1 MNVEDFSL
9 NIELFYLINHT
20 RHPLLDEFFRYFYV
34 LGKGYILIPIVIYL
48 AFLKREK
55 LKPFIL
61 ALVLES
67 ALVHILKF
75 AFKAPRSASMLK
87 DVYLLEPLYH
97 KSFPS
102 GDTAMAFLLAC
113 FFSQGAST
121 PIKILLFV
129 YAFLIA
135 YGRMYLGVH
144 FPMDVLV
151 GAIIGVLSCK
161 FFIRR
166 QMFKFF
172 HKKEQSP

>member
-75 AFKAPRSASMLK
+75 AFKAPRPASMLK

-97 KSFPS
+97 KS
-102 GDTAMAFLLAC
+102 FLLAC

>member
-34 LGKGYILIPIVIYL
+34 FGKGYILIPIVIYL

-75 AFKAPRSASMLK
+75 AFKAPRPASMLK

-135 YGRMYLGVH
+135 YGRMYLCVH

>member
-1 MNVEDFSL
+1 M
-9 NIELFYLINHT
+9 
-20 RHPLLDEFFRYFYV
+20 LDEFFRYFYV

-75 AFKAPRSASMLK
+75 AFKAPRPASMLK

-121 PIKILLFV
+121 PIKNTSLCLCLFNSLREDV
-129 YAFLIA
+129 FGCAFSHGCA
-135 YGRMYLGVH
+135 CGSYYR
-144 FPMDVLV
+144 
-151 GAIIGVLSCK
+151 C
-161 FFIRR
+161 
-166 QMFKFF
+166 FKL
-172 HKKEQSP
+172 

>member
-1 MNVEDFSL
+1 MNVENFSL

-34 LGKGYILIPIVIYL
+34 FGKGYILIPIVLYL

-61 ALVLES
+61 ALALES

-75 AFKAPRSASMLK
+75 AFKAPRPASMLK

-121 PIKILLFV
+121 PIKILPFV
-129 YAFLIA
+129 SYTLARVFVLPEQFMFLVFF
-135 YGRMYLGVH
+135 YGT
-144 FPMDVLV
+144 FPNTSTQ
-151 GAIIGVLSCK
+151 GAS
-161 FFIRR
+161 
-166 QMFKFF
+166 FK
-172 HKKEQSP
+172 SM

>member
-75 AFKAPRSASMLK
+75 AFKAPRPASMLK

-135 YGRMYLGVH
+135 YGRMYLCVH